1 MDQQTLVSH
10 NRMQGLFADWYWA
23 CLLIGGIALVGLL
36 ESVEAVRAAE
46 NAPFE
51 QLLTFNLFSYAN
63 LLLVGSTVL
72 YVSHLW
78 FTSEAI
84 GQWAS
89 GLATL
94 GALASTLALSVR
106 WFGAYFLHYSGAVPL
121 GGLYEVMALFSTVTV
136 VIYLVMERVYRT
148 RAAGAFVMLIVL
160 ASVIFQIWLAT
171 DAGEMPGA
179 RSRILK
185 SYWMHAHV
193 LGNFIGYGAFAIA
206 AAMGTAYLVKARAQI
221 RSESIDGAIGSLPEL
236 HRIDALMHKAIQL
249 GFPVFTLAT
258 ILGSLWAYQAWGRYW
273 AWDPKETWALIV
285 WVTYASYFFLR
296 RLNNWSS
303 ARMAWWAII
312 GFALTLFCFLGAS
325 ALWPGLHVYK

>member
-1 MDQQTLVSH
+1 MDQQSLIH
-10 NRMQGLFADWYWA
+10 NNRVQGLFAYWYWT
-23 CLLIGGIALVGLL
+23 CLLIGGLALVGLL
-36 ESVEAVRAAE
+36 ESMEAVRIAE
-46 NAPFE
+46 NTPFE
-51 QLLTFNLFSYAN
+51 QLLTFNLFGYAN
-63 LLLVGSTVL
+63 LLLIGSTAI

-78 FTSEAI
+78 FTSEAV

-94 GALASTLALSVR
+94 GALVLVLALSVR
-106 WFGAYFLHYSGAVPL
+106 WFGAYFLRHSGGLPS
-121 GGLYEVMALFSTVTV
+121 GSLYEVMALFSAVTV

-160 ASVIFQIWLAT
+160 ASVLFQIGLAA
-171 DAGEMPGA
+171 DAGAIPGG
-179 RSRILK
+179 RIRILK

-206 AAMGTAYLVKARAQI
+206 AAMGSAYLVKASAGSCRQPVC
-221 RSESIDGAIGSLPEL
+221 GAVRSLPEL
-236 HRIDALMHKAIQL
+236 HRIDGLMHKAILL

-258 ILGSLWAYQAWGRYW
+258 VLGSLWAYQAWGRYW

-285 WVTYASYFFLR
+285 WLTYASYFFLR
-296 RLNNWSS
+296 RRRNWGG
-303 ARMAWWAII
+303 ARMAWWSII

-325 ALWPGLHVYK
+325 ALWPGLHVYQ